1 MYKQVYM
8 IKNLIFDFGGVLV
21 DYNSHR
27 IFDRYFGDESKAEW
41 FRNNI
46 ILNDL
51 VKHLDIGEDFGECIK
66 RAQEANPEYAEALSI
81 YDTCYH
87 EMDGGEIPGMYDL
100 LSDLSAYGYEI
111 YGLTNWSYKVYEVVR
126 KHPIFSLLKGYVIS
140 SEVHM
145 LKPDP
150 NIYIHLAKKFAI
162 NPEECLFIDDK
173 MANVKGAEEIGMT
186 GVRFVSSQQLSEDL
200 RSLSIKI

>member
-1 MYKQVYM
+1 M

-27 IFDRYFGDESKAEW
+27 IFDRYFGDESQAEW
-41 FRNNI
+41 FRNNV

-51 VKHLDIGEDFGECIK
+51 VRHLDIGEDFEECIK
-66 RAQEANPEYAEALSI
+66 RAQNAYPEYAEALSI
-81 YDTCYH
+81 YDTFYY

-100 LSDLSAYGYEI
+100 LSGLSAYGYEI
-111 YGLTNWSYKVYEVVR
+111 YGLTNWSYKVYEVIKR
-126 KHPIFSLLKGYVIS
+126 HPIFSFLKGYVIS

-150 NIYIHLAKKFAI
+150 NIYIHLIQKFSI
-162 NPEECLFIDDK
+162 KPEECLFIDDK
-173 MANVKGAEEIGMT
+173 MSNIKGAEKIGMT
-186 GVRFVSSQQLSEDL
+186 GVRFVSSRQLAENL

>member
-1 MYKQVYM
+1 M

-27 IFDRYFGDESKAEW
+27 IFDHYFGDESKAEW

-66 RAQEANPEYAEALSI
+66 EAQEAYPEYAEALSI

-100 LSDLSAYGYEI
+100 LSGLSINGYDI
-111 YGLTNWSYKVYEVVR
+111 YGLTNWSYKVYEVIK

-150 NIYIHLAKKFAI
+150 NIYSHLTQKFSV

-186 GVRFVSSQQLSEDL
+186 GIRFVSSEQLVEDL
-200 RSLSIKI
+200 RRLSIKI